1 MTAPSDIEAQKAI
14 QGTVEQFLNHYV
26 RLSKSRCKTIAIATT
41 QVVSFLLKAK
51 SERFSTHIDQS
62 FLQINLFYLFGIVTD
77 LLKYEYNK
85 DFAIFDFSES
95 RRPTSFQLH
104 FFEFFTLSLINRM
117 GTVPHEEDTKMTTF
131 LVDSLDFLHLDEL
144 PGVLREGVF
153 EHTYETLL
161 VPLFSLLYQK
171 LVLFQY
177 PSKLLH
183 KVKKVWTLQAFLFL

>member
-1 MTAPSDIEAQKAI
+1 M
-14 QGTVEQFLNHYV
+14 
-26 RLSKSRCKTIAIATT
+26 
-41 QVVSFLLKAK
+41 K
-51 SERFSTHIDQS
+51 SEQKVTGNIDSS
-62 FLQINLFYLFGIVTD
+62 FLQINLFYFFGIVTD
-77 LLKYEYNK
+77 LLKYDYNK
-85 DFAIFDFSES
+85 DFAIFDFSDS

-131 LVDSLDFLHLDEL
+131 IVDSLDFLHLDEL
-144 PGVLREGVF
+144 PSVLREGVF

-177 PSKLLH
+177 PSKMMQ